1 MRSKTTKSDV
11 AAMSATLLRLEAQFG
26 ELDAELDQLRSII
39 ASTASSLSTSFA
51 ELAPLTDDAGSL
63 SQQLRDHVSS
73 GIISLQFEDIAS
85 QLIEHVRRRKAVVHE
100 LVSRLATVVSE
111 ARDAKALKAQL
122 SIIDSDAEAMV
133 KSLAHRPVQQTSMAT
148 GEIDLF

>member
-73 GIISLQFEDIAS
+73 GIISLQ
-85 QLIEHVRRRKAVVHE
+85 RVHT
-100 LVSRLATVVSE
+100 LLLG
-111 ARDAKALKAQL
+111 K
-122 SIIDSDAEAMV
+122 
-133 KSLAHRPVQQTSMAT
+133 
-148 GEIDLF
+148 